1 MFIDTHAHLYAKEFD
16 EDRQEMLKRAEKA
29 GVKTLL
35 LPNIDEESMEGMHQL
50 MKDYPSLCKGM
61 MGLHPSYVTENVD
74 QQLEKI
80 EHYLFHQSEYTY
92 CAVGE
97 IGIDLHWDKTFVEQ
111 QKKAFQ
117 TQVRWAKK
125 LEIPIAIH
133 ARKAFQEIYEILDQE
148 NDSSLKGVF
157 HCFGGSKQDA
167 KKIQEY
173 GGFKLGIGGVLTY
186 KNAGLMNVLEHVS
199 LDQLILETDA
209 PYLSPEPMRGK
220 RNESSF
226 IPYIA
231 EKLTAIY
238 AVSIEKIAE
247 ETTRNA
253 KDLFQLN

>member
-1 MFIDTHAHLYAKEFD
+1 MFIDTHAHLYATEFD
-16 EDRQEMLKRAEKA
+16 EDRLEMLQRAENV

-35 LPNIDEESMEGMHQL
+35 LPNIDESSIDGMHEL
-50 MKDYPSLCKGM
+50 MTNFPTLCKGM
-61 MGLHPSYVTENVD
+61 MGLHPSYVTTEVEK
-74 QQLEKI
+74 QLEKI
-80 EHYLFHQSEYTY
+80 EHYLFHQTKFRY

-97 IGIDLHWDKTFVEQ
+97 IGIDLHWDKTFIEQ
-111 QKKAFQ
+111 QKVAFR
-117 TQVRWAKK
+117 TQVNWAKK
-125 LEIPIAIH
+125 LKIPIAIH

-148 NDSSLKGVF
+148 NDDNLTGVF

-167 KKIQEY
+167 KKIEEY

-186 KNAGLMNVLEHVS
+186 KNAGLMNVLQDVS

-238 AVSIEKIAE
+238 AVSVEKIAE
-247 ETTRNA
+247 QTTKNA
-253 KDLFQLN
+253 KELFQL